1 MFKKSGF
8 LRSGY
13 PDGSGT
19 IRGPSGGQGKSVEAK
34 KAKIRIFEKMDFPD
48 PDPDFRISA
57 HRVATGGPK
66 ATCSQNFK
74 ALAAVVLKWTSSLT
88 IIKYRIRA

>member
-19 IRGPSGGQGKSVEAK
+19 IRGPSGGQGESVEAK
-34 KAKIRIFEKMDFPD
+34 KAKIRIFEKSGFPGPGEPD
-48 PDPDFRISA
+48 PDIVLRERWGGRGLPVAKISD
-57 HRVATGGPK
+57 
-66 ATCSQNFK
+66 
-74 ALAAVVLKWTSSLT
+74 L
-88 IIKYRIRA
+88 